1 LTSVKTALDDAEADL
16 QGDSDPPEKETD
28 QIAFAL
34 ERLTRKSLHVLRLL
48 CDSGNRKTV
57 LTSELTQPELARK
70 LRVTRQ
76 ALSIHVKRLTESG
89 FIQVGRGFVNVTEK
103 GLKAV
108 GYHRNPV
115 ILIVRVTPQNQL
127 EALEKI
133 RKIPASQ
140 IFRVAG
146 DADFA
151 LLIEQGNLD
160 QVLGTLYA
168 IEGVLETK
176 TLIATEI
183 IRQTTR

>member
-1 LTSVKTALDDAEADL
+1 MTTVKTALDDVEGNL
-16 QGDSDPPEKETD
+16 QNDSAPPKRETD
-28 QIAFAL
+28 QFAFAL

-48 CDSGNRKTV
+48 CQSGNRRTV
-57 LTSELTQPELARK
+57 LTSELTQPELAHR
-70 LRVTRQ
+70 LHITRQ

-103 GLKAV
+103 GLKGV

-133 RKIPASQ
+133 KKLPASD

-160 QVLGTLYA
+160 QVLGSLYA
-168 IEGVLETK
+168 IEGVIETK
-176 TLIATEI
+176 TLIATETV
-183 IRQTTR
+183 R

>member
-1 LTSVKTALDDAEADL
+1 LTTVKTALDDVEGNL
-16 QGDSDPPEKETD
+16 QDDSAGTKKETD

-48 CDSGNRKTV
+48 CQSGSRRTV
-57 LTSELTQPELARK
+57 LTSELTQPELARR
-70 LRVTRQ
+70 LHITRQ

-115 ILIVRVTPQNQL
+115 ILVVRVTPQNQL

-133 RKIPASQ
+133 KKLPASE
-140 IFRVAG
+140 IYRVAG

-160 QVLGTLYA
+160 QVLGSLYA
-168 IEGVLETK
+168 IEGVIETK
-176 TLIATEI
+176 TLVATDTV
-183 IRQTTR
+183 R